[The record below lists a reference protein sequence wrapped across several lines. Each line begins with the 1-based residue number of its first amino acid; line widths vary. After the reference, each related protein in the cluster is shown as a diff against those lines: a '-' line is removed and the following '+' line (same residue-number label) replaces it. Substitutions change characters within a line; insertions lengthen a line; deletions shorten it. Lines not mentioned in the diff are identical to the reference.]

1 MPSHLFTLL
10 LTLFAL
16 FGGSEPN
23 TGGATDNGSGLDP
36 NG

>member
-1 MPSHLFTLL
+1 MPSDLFNLL

-16 FGGSEPN
+16 LAGVEPN
-23 TGGATDNGSGLDP
+23 TGDTDTGSGLDP